1 MTEEKLQSEVAE
13 NLAAT
18 GNAEAAEAIED
29 DPIAVRRA
37 KREALIAAGENP
49 YGHAFAYTHHLSELE
64 EAYAGLED
72 GETTEDKVAV
82 AGRIMAKRVQG
93 KVAFFELR
101 DATATMQLFLR
112 INTLGEE
119 AYAKACDLDVG
130 DWIGVHGVM
139 MRTRRGQLSVAV
151 EELEL
156 LSKSLRPLPEKFHGL
171 ADKETRYRQ
180 RYVDLVINPEV
191 REVFEKRFKIV
202 SAIRRYMEE
211 QGFYEVETPFL
222 HAIMG
227 GANAKPFTTHFN
239 ALDRD
244 YYLRIATE
252 LPLKRLLVGGFEK
265 VFEIG
270 RQFRNEGMD
279 PFHNPEFTTMEAYQ
293 AFSDLE
299 GMMELTQGY
308 IQAAAMAAC
317 GTLHIEYQG
326 QSVDLSGDWPRRS
339 MASLASEYAG
349 EEISF
354 DRSREELVEILERN
368 GGHVDSAW
376 GKGKLIAEIFEAVA
390 EDKLIQPTFVIDHPL
405 EISPLAKKKEDD
417 PNFTQR
423 FELFII
429 GHEYANAFSEL
440 NDPVDQAERFMAQ
453 VEAKGM
459 GDDEAMGFDYDYIR
473 ALEYGMPPAGG
484 VGVGIDRLV
493 MLLTD
498 APSIRDVLLFPH
510 MRDEVP
516 VGAGKTAEATDKGAE
531 AAMASEAVALDA
543 APSEMHV
550 AEAVEPIDFSK
561 VVIEPLFEDLVDFET
576 FSKSDFR
583 IVKVLGCEAVP
594 KSKKL
599 LKFTLDDGTDEPRTI
614 LSGIHA
620 YYEPEELVGKTCVAI
635 VNLPPRPMMG
645 IDSCGM
651 LISAVHEEE
660 GEERLNLLMVDP
672 RIPAGAK
679 LY

>member
-1 MTEEKLQSEVAE
+1 MAASSEQGQ
-13 NLAAT
+13 LAAQ
-18 GNAEAAEAIED
+18 AAGAQAQAQAIED
-29 DPIAVRRA
+29 DPIEVRRN
-37 KREALIAAGENP
+37 KRQALIDAGKNP
-49 YGHAFAYTHHLSELE
+49 YGHAFAYSHHIDELIDL
-64 EAYAGLED
+64 YAGLED
-72 GETTEDKVAV
+72 GVTTEDAV
-82 AGRIMAKRVQG
+82 RIAGRVMAKRVQG
-93 KVAFFELR
+93 KVSFLELR
-101 DATATMQLFLR
+101 DATATIQLFCR
-112 INTLGEE
+112 INALGDD
-119 AYAKACDLDVG
+119 AYAQLKDLDVG
-130 DWIGVHGVM
+130 DWISACGVM

-151 EELEL
+151 QAFEL

-171 ADKETRYRQ
+171 ADKEIRYRQ
-180 RYVDLVINPEV
+180 RYVDLIVNPEV
-191 REVFEKRFKIV
+191 KDTFEKRFKII

-222 HAIMG
+222 HAILG
-227 GANAKPFTTHFN
+227 GANAKPFITHFN

-308 IQAAAMAAC
+308 IQAAALAAC
-317 GTLHIEYQG
+317 GTLQITYQG
-326 QSVDLSGDWPRRS
+326 QDVDLSGEWPRRS
-339 MASLASEYAG
+339 MAGLASEYAG

-354 DRSREELVEILERN
+354 ARTREELADILERN
-368 GGHVDSAW
+368 GGHAEDAW

-390 EDKLIQPTFVIDHPL
+390 EDKLIQPTFVTDHPL
-405 EISPLAKKKEDD
+405 EISPLAKKNPGD

-429 GHEYANAFSEL
+429 GHEYANAFNEL
-440 NDPVDQAERFMAQ
+440 NDPVDQSERFRAQ

-459 GDDEAMGFDYDYIR
+459 GDDEAMGYDADYIR

-498 APSIRDVLLFPH
+498 SPSIRDVLLFPH
-510 MRDEVP
+510 MKDEAP
-516 VGAGKTAEATDKGAE
+516 EARP
-531 AAMASEAVALDA
+531 AAAKAAAADAVAPAAVADA
-543 APSEMHV
+543 ADPQV
-550 AEAVEPIDFSK
+550 ADEPIDFSN

-583 IVKVLGCEAVP
+583 AVKVLACEAVP

-599 LKFTLDDGTDEPRTI
+599 LQFTLDDGTDSPRTI
-614 LSGIHA
+614 LSGIRA
-620 YYEPEELVGKTCVAI
+620 YYEPEELVGKTCIAI
-635 VNLPPRPMMG
+635 TNLPPRTMMG

-651 LISAVHEEE
+651 LISAVHEEA
-660 GEERLNLLMVDP
+660 GEEKLHLLMVDP
-672 RIPAGAK
+672 HIPAGAK